1 MTKHKCWETAIS
13 ESETDGRIEF
23 RKSLEGL
30 RRHFGMPE
38 RRLLLLLAFIVAGV
52 WLFAELADVVFD
64 DEPEFR
70 SVDETLILALRE
82 PQDLSDPI
90 GPVTVETAVRDVTAL
105 GGTTILGFLTI
116 SAAAFLLLRGNRRTA
131 LILIVAVVG
140 GTLLSMV
147 FKDFFARPRPTV
159 VPVEVEVLNY
169 SFPSGHA
176 MLAAATYLTI
186 GALLS
191 RTQKRTVIKIY
202 ILVLSVVL
210 TVAIGFSRVY
220 LGVHWPTDV
229 LAGWLAGAVWALV
242 VVFAADLWRRS

>member
-1 MTKHKCWETAIS
+1 MNSKFGFDSIFEK
-13 ESETDGRIEF
+13 
-23 RKSLEGL
+23 L
-30 RRHFGMPE
+30 RRLGLLEP
-38 RRLLLLLAFIVAGV
+38 RLLLLLALIVGGM

-64 DEPEFR
+64 DEPGFR
-70 SVDETLILALRE
+70 SVDEALILALRE

-105 GGTTILGFLTI
+105 GGTAILGFLTI

-147 FKDFFARPRPTV
+147 FKDFFARPRPTL
-159 VPVEVEVLNY
+159 VPVQTEVLSY

-176 MLAAATYLTI
+176 MVSAVTYLTI

-191 RTQKRTVIKIY
+191 RTQKRTAIKTY
-202 ILVLSVVL
+202 ILILSVVL
-210 TVAIGFSRVY
+210 TLAVGFSRVY

-242 VVFAADLWRRS
+242 VVFVADLWK